1 MNFDYYYG
9 DESNQFAFYRIPR
22 QLITGEAFKKLS
34 TDAKL
39 LYGLLLDRMGLSAKN
54 GWYDDMGRVFI
65 YYTLDEIQEDLN
77 CGHEKAVRLLAE
89 LDTGKKGFGLIE
101 RVKQGQGRPTKIYV
115 KRFTTRAIPPQPAA
129 PQDIPRLPI
138 FGSQDFGKAEVKSS
152 EKQKSRLP
160 VIGSAD
166 FRKSDTSY
174 IESNQTDLS
183 QLYPSIHPSA
193 TVPESRWIDRSEC
206 RREVQEAIEFPL
218 LCQQFGYEDVESVTE
233 LIVDTLCSTRPTFR
247 IGGAEMPAEQ
257 VKGRLQMLDN
267 GHLEY
272 VFDCM
277 RRNTTEIRNI
287 RAYLLTALYNAPVT
301 MSPYYQAAVQHDFSY
316 RQSEAGCKGSAGRER
331 QPVHRLFQTRSLY
344 GPGGGGQVESIC
356 PRYFR
361 RCGRPDEAALR
372 GRRPGG
378 PNGQPGPGGRA
389 YCDHHGEH
397 G

>member
-138 FGSQDFGKAEVKSS
+138 FGSQDFGKSEVKSS
-152 EKQKSRLP
+152 EKQMLALRAL
-160 VIGSAD
+160 
-166 FRKSDTSY
+166 RT
-174 IESNQTDLS
+174 
-183 QLYPSIHPSA
+183 SA
-193 TVPESRWIDRSEC
+193 TATVWR
-206 RREVQEAIEFPL
+206 
-218 LCQQFGYEDVESVTE
+218 
-233 LIVDTLCSTRPTFR
+233 
-247 IGGAEMPAEQ
+247 
-257 VKGRLQMLDN
+257 
-267 GHLEY
+267 
-272 VFDCM
+272 
-277 RRNTTEIRNI
+277 
-287 RAYLLTALYNAPVT
+287 
-301 MSPYYQAAVQHDFSY
+301 
-316 RQSEAGCKGSAGRER
+316 
-331 QPVHRLFQTRSLY
+331 
-344 GPGGGGQVESIC
+344 
-356 PRYFR
+356 
-361 RCGRPDEAALR
+361 
-372 GRRPGG
+372 
-378 PNGQPGPGGRA
+378 
-389 YCDHHGEH
+389 
-397 G
+397 

>member
-152 EKQKSRLP
+152 KNRSQ
-160 VIGSAD
+160 D
-166 FRKSDTSY
+166 FRLSEVQTSENRTQV
-174 IESNQTDLS
+174 ILS
-183 QLYPSIHPSA
+183 LIRLISVSFIHLSIHLPQ
-193 TVPESRWIDRSEC
+193 SR
-206 RREVQEAIEFPL
+206 
-218 LCQQFGYEDVESVTE
+218 
-233 LIVDTLCSTRPTFR
+233 
-247 IGGAEMPAEQ
+247 
-257 VKGRLQMLDN
+257 
-267 GHLEY
+267 
-272 VFDCM
+272 
-277 RRNTTEIRNI
+277 
-287 RAYLLTALYNAPVT
+287 RA
-301 MSPYYQAAVQHDFSY
+301 D
-316 RQSEAGCKGSAGRER
+316 G
-331 QPVHRLFQTRSLY
+331 
-344 GPGGGGQVESIC
+344 
-356 PRYFR
+356 
-361 RCGRPDEAALR
+361 
-372 GRRPGG
+372 
-378 PNGQPGPGGRA
+378 
-389 YCDHHGEH
+389 
-397 G
+397 

>member
-138 FGSQDFGKAEVKSS
+138 FGSQDFGHK
-152 EKQKSRLP
+152 
-160 VIGSAD
+160 
-166 FRKSDTSY
+166 
-174 IESNQTDLS
+174 
-183 QLYPSIHPSA
+183 LY
-193 TVPESRWIDRSEC
+193 
-206 RREVQEAIEFPL
+206 
-218 LCQQFGYEDVESVTE
+218 
-233 LIVDTLCSTRPTFR
+233 
-247 IGGAEMPAEQ
+247 
-257 VKGRLQMLDN
+257 
-267 GHLEY
+267 
-272 VFDCM
+272 
-277 RRNTTEIRNI
+277 
-287 RAYLLTALYNAPVT
+287 
-301 MSPYYQAAVQHDFSY
+301 
-316 RQSEAGCKGSAGRER
+316 
-331 QPVHRLFQTRSLY
+331 
-344 GPGGGGQVESIC
+344 
-356 PRYFR
+356 
-361 RCGRPDEAALR
+361 
-372 GRRPGG
+372 
-378 PNGQPGPGGRA
+378 
-389 YCDHHGEH
+389 
-397 G
+397 

>member
-152 EKQKSRLP
+152 EKQKSKTSGYRKCRLP
-160 VIGSAD
+160 KIGH
-166 FRKSDTSY
+166 K
-174 IESNQTDLS
+174 
-183 QLYPSIHPSA
+183 LY
-193 TVPESRWIDRSEC
+193 
-206 RREVQEAIEFPL
+206 
-218 LCQQFGYEDVESVTE
+218 
-233 LIVDTLCSTRPTFR
+233 
-247 IGGAEMPAEQ
+247 
-257 VKGRLQMLDN
+257 
-267 GHLEY
+267 
-272 VFDCM
+272 
-277 RRNTTEIRNI
+277 
-287 RAYLLTALYNAPVT
+287 
-301 MSPYYQAAVQHDFSY
+301 
-316 RQSEAGCKGSAGRER
+316 
-331 QPVHRLFQTRSLY
+331 
-344 GPGGGGQVESIC
+344 
-356 PRYFR
+356 
-361 RCGRPDEAALR
+361 
-372 GRRPGG
+372 
-378 PNGQPGPGGRA
+378 
-389 YCDHHGEH
+389 
-397 G
+397 

>member
-1 MNFDYYYG
+1 MKRRSG
-9 DESNQFAFYRIPR
+9 SWQSWTPARK
-22 QLITGEAFKKLS
+22 ASASLS
-34 TDAKL
+34 
-39 LYGLLLDRMGLSAKN
+39 GSSR
-54 GWYDDMGRVFI
+54 GR
-65 YYTLDEIQEDLN
+65 
-77 CGHEKAVRLLAE
+77 
-89 LDTGKKGFGLIE
+89 
-101 RVKQGQGRPTKIYV
+101 
-115 KRFTTRAIPPQPAA
+115 AA
-129 PQDIPRLPI
+129 PLRSMSNASPPAPYRRNPLRRKTFP
-138 FGSQDFGKAEVKSS
+138 DFRFSEVKTS

-316 RQSEAGCKGSAGRER
+316 PQWE
-331 QPVHRLFQTRSLY
+331 
-344 GPGGGGQVESIC
+344 
-356 PRYFR
+356 
-361 RCGRPDEAALR
+361 
-372 GRRPGG
+372 
-378 PNGQPGPGGRA
+378 
-389 YCDHHGEH
+389 
-397 G
+397 